1 MLINCIAPDSPVFS
15 GNINTKLRKIME
27 KIPFQIVQDSIDN
40 ICGMTA
46 ETDLE
51 KASEHLFEVQPDLA
65 GFFMEFIEDMSES
78 AQDLGFMMA
87 LILNKAFEDKYKA
100 IRAMTEDE
108 VVRRFE
114 SSEAEFE
121 KYLTIN
127 DDMIADLQDKESREG
142 QPEILNY
149 MLEELFMSP
158 ELEPSLDANE
168 QVHLFI
174 ICKFFVDC
182 LNELAKEASPEVIR
196 H

>member
-1 MLINCIAPDSPVFS
+1 
-15 GNINTKLRKIME
+15 ME
-27 KIPFQIVQDSIDN
+27 KIPFQIVQDSIDK
-40 ICGMTA
+40 ICGITEEA
-46 ETDLE
+46 ELE
-51 KASEHLFEVQPDLA
+51 KASEHLFDVQPDLSN
-65 GFFMEFIEDMSES
+65 FFMEFIEDMSES

-87 LILNKAFEDKYKA
+87 LILNKSFEDKYRA

-108 VVRRFE
+108 VVQRFE
-114 SSEAEFE
+114 KAEPEFE
-121 KYLTIN
+121 KFLNIN
-127 DDMIADLQDKESREG
+127 DDMIVDLQDKEASGDG

-158 ELEPSLDANE
+158 ELEPTLDANE
-168 QVHLFI
+168 QIHLFI